1 MPRQPQPARLPLG
14 ETAHSN
20 VSHPRVV
27 SPASAPPRA
36 TESLDQVT
44 DWPTHRI
51 RWAASF
57 EVAARS
63 RRPA

>member
-1 MPRQPQPARLPLG
+1 MPRQPQPARLPVG
-14 ETAHSN
+14 QTAHPSLPR
-20 VSHPRVV
+20 PRVG
-27 SPASAPPRA
+27 STASAPHPA

-57 EVAARS
+57 ELVARS